1 MSDWWKSYPGYSG
14 RIDLLKSFKTEEE
27 FTDLIPYDLKL
38 SINKIK
44 LTESCV
50 WIQYFYKYNS
60 WPTTKKINEA
70 RGSRLECKNWYSVE
84 DLLVN
89 DNYGEHF

>member
-1 MSDWWKSYPGYSG
+1 MNDWWKSYPGYHG
-14 RIDLLKSFKTEEE
+14 HVDLLKSFKTEEE

-44 LTESCV
+44 LVESCV

-70 RGSRLECKNWYSVE
+70 RGSRLECKNRYSVE
-84 DLLVN
+84 DLLVK

>member
-1 MSDWWKSYPGYSG
+1 MIDWWKSYPGYHG
-14 RIDLLKSFKTEEE
+14 HIDLVKSFKTEQE

-38 SINKIK
+38 GVGKIK
-44 LTESCV
+44 FRESCV
-50 WIQYFYKYNS
+50 WILYFYTYNS
-60 WPTTKKINEA
+60 WPTVKRINEV
-70 RGSRLECKNWYSVE
+70 RGSRLECKNWYDVE